1 MALGKKYFIDYKS
14 MANEDFTMEIWVE
27 GSTVAATEINLGSSG
42 PEIQYETSNQEKFS
56 YILASSLDIPFMVE
70 NTGHADFIQDL
81 RDGTLQEKDVYV
93 HLYNDRDTTRPLWS
107 GFLIMDLAAQE
118 DGS

>member
-42 PEIQYETSNQEKFS
+42 PEIKYDDQY
-56 YILASSLDIPFMVE
+56 D
-70 NTGHADFIQDL
+70 D
-81 RDGTLQEKDVYV
+81 EKD
-93 HLYNDRDTTRPLWS
+93 HQRDDPV
-107 GFLIMDLAAQE
+107 
-118 DGS
+118 